1 MRYVDVDRAEVIP
14 GTGGAAT
21 PVIYVIDLP
30 EHPFDVVGAARGLA
44 ANVMRVPVR
53 DWDDSLTP
61 WSAPGLREGEKDFG
75 GRAAETL
82 AELTREAIS
91 ALEERNGLTPARR
104 AICGY
109 SLGGLFSLYAF
120 AQDVRFA
127 ACACLSGSL
136 WYPGWID
143 RLREQDFPGA
153 GRYAYFSLG
162 KKECKA
168 GPRIMRS
175 VQDNTEACAQICRE
189 CGCAVDYVLGPGNHM
204 QHHTE
209 RLAAGLAAL
218 DAFLTAVD

>member
-1 MRYVDVDRAEVIP
+1 MRYVDIERAEVIP
-14 GTGGAAT
+14 GTGGPAA
-21 PVIYVIDLP
+21 PVAYVIDLP
-30 EHPFDVVGAARGLA
+30 EHPFDVAGAARGLA

-53 DWDDSLTP
+53 SWDDSLTP
-61 WSAPGLREGEKDFG
+61 WPAPGLRKGEKDFG

-82 AELTREAIS
+82 AELTRAAIP
-91 ALEERNGLTPARR
+91 ALESRNGLTPARR

-127 ACACLSGSL
+127 ACVCLSGSL

-143 RLREQDFPGA
+143 HLREREFPGA

-175 VQDNTEACAQICRE
+175 VQDNTEACAEICRE
-189 CGCAVDYVLGPGNHM
+189 RGCAVDYVLGPGNHM

-218 DAFLTAVD
+218 DAFLAVVD